1 MGQTDRQTD
10 GSVAG
15 HLVKQLLLLVIDDRA
30 GCSQFDPTLH
40 SLLQRLSALVSNH
53 QLSTQSTR
61 PDKLSHHYRTRTY
74 THPSIGPVSGTT
86 RVIEPVRGVVGQGRG
101 GTASPHFFR
110 QGERVPHSPHFFGLK
125 FVQKLVHCCNGS
137 LTSRV

>member
-53 QLSTQSTR
+53 QLSTQPTR
-61 PDKLSHHYRTRTY
+61 PDNLPSSLTHTLYRPCVRDY
-74 THPSIGPVSGTT
+74 PG
-86 RVIEPVRGVVGQGRG
+86 EPV
-101 GTASPHFFR
+101 P
-110 QGERVPHSPHFFGLK
+110 ER
-125 FVQKLVHCCNGS
+125 
-137 LTSRV
+137 